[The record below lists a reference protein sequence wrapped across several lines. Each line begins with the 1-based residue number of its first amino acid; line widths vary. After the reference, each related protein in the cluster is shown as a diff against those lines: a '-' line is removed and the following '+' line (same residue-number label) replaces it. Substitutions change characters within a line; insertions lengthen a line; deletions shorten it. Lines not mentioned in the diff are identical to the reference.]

1 MIDASELSLKI
12 EADIG
17 LARSRKYLMF
27 VSLIL
32 LALTF
37 SGAKIAEANT
47 FLFKLTFTNSE
58 GIIDLLLLS
67 IGFLVIRYYSNAAK
81 YHKAIYD
88 DWTSRLLKQEYFYSV
103 CEHSDGETG
112 YLVDIAPQYA
122 GYNDESF
129 RHDEDCLSVKVKF
142 HANWFINAQ
151 FQYDLFSR
159 HGHMQDKKVY
169 LFKFSMFFASIK
181 ALWLV
186 LNQWFDAQVR
196 YSESLDIFA
205 PYLIFFITTLSV
217 LLNKS

>member
-1 MIDASELSLKI
+1 MIDASELSQKI
-12 EADIG
+12 ETDTG
-17 LARSRKYLMF
+17 LAKSRKYLMF

-67 IGFLVIRYYSNAAK
+67 IAFLVIRYYSNAAK
-81 YHKAIYD
+81 YQKAIYD
-88 DWTSRLLKQEYFYSV
+88 DWTSRLLKEEYFYSI
-103 CEHSDGETG
+103 CEHSDGQSG
-112 YLVDIAPQYA
+112 YMVEIAPKYA

-129 RHDEDCLSVKVKF
+129 RYEDEHKSIKVTF

-151 FQYDLFSR
+151 FQYDLFDR
-159 HGHMQDKKVY
+159 HGHMQDQKVY
-169 LFKFSMFFASIK
+169 LFKFSMFFASLK

-186 LNQWFDAQVR
+186 LSYWIDAQVR
-196 YSESLDIFA
+196 YRESLDIFA

-217 LLNKS
+217 LLTKS

>member
-1 MIDASELSLKI
+1 MIDASELSQKI
-12 EADIG
+12 EVDTG
-17 LARSRKYLMF
+17 LAKSRKYLMF

-37 SGAKIAEANT
+37 SGAKIVEANT

-67 IGFLVIRYYSNAAK
+67 IAFLVICYHSHASK
-81 YHKAIYD
+81 YHKAIYN
-88 DWTSRLLKQEYFYSV
+88 DWTYRLLKDEYFYSV
-103 CEHSDGETG
+103 CEHSDGESG
-112 YLVDIAPQYA
+112 YIVDIAPQYA

-129 RHDEDCLSVKVKF
+129 RYEDEHQSRKVTF

-151 FQYDLFSR
+151 FQYDLFNR
-159 HGHMQDKKVY
+159 DGHMQDQKVY
-169 LFKFSMFFASIK
+169 LFKLSMFFASLK
-181 ALWLV
+181 SLWLV
-186 LNQWFDAQVR
+186 LNYWIDAQIR
-196 YSESLDIFA
+196 YRESLDIFA

>member
-1 MIDASELSLKI
+1 MIDASELSQKI
-12 EADIG
+12 EADTG
-17 LARSRKYLMF
+17 LAKSRKYLMF
-27 VSLIL
+27 VSLLL

-67 IGFLVIRYYSNAAK
+67 IAFLVVRYYSNASK

-88 DWTSRLLKQEYFYSV
+88 DWTSRLLKEEYFYSI
-103 CEHSDGETG
+103 CEHSDGQSG
-112 YLVDIAPQYA
+112 YMVEIAPKYA

-129 RHDEDCLSVKVKF
+129 RYEDEHKSIKVTF

-151 FQYDLFSR
+151 FQYDLFDR
-159 HGHMQDKKVY
+159 HGHMQDQKVY
-169 LFKFSMFFASIK
+169 LFKFSMFFASLK

-186 LNQWFDAQVR
+186 LNYWTDAQVR
-196 YSESLDIFA
+196 YRESLDIFA

-217 LLNKS
+217 LLNKT